1 MKCFQM
7 VGTRETFLGKM
18 KIFGKTFP
26 GRNYP
31 NLRGE
36 TEETFY
42 WQVSMAGN
50 NWGGGERKWP
60 LSEQFFPEGFIPW
73 LQALRLKNSFNAT
86 AWVLSRD
93 FLWQHFQPIK
103 INLSRRDELENRN
116 SDLITS
122 IHRKTNYGCFHSQT
136 SGLDGLAH
144 FIPQNGPFR
153 WSFPHI

>member
-50 NWGGGERKWP
+50 NWGGGVEGNDPCLNNFSERD
-60 LSEQFFPEGFIPW
+60 LSLGF
-73 LQALRLKNSFNAT
+73 RL
-86 AWVLSRD
+86 
-93 FLWQHFQPIK
+93 
-103 INLSRRDELENRN
+103 
-116 SDLITS
+116 
-122 IHRKTNYGCFHSQT
+122 
-136 SGLDGLAH
+136 
-144 FIPQNGPFR
+144 
-153 WSFPHI
+153 

>member
-1 MKCFQM
+1 MKMKCFQM

-60 LSEQFFPEGFIPW
+60 LSEQFFREGFIPW

-86 AWVLSRD
+86 AWVLSRH
-93 FLWQHFQPIK
+93 FLWQHFSTDKNQSLKKRWVGKSKFWFNHFNPSQNKLWMFLLANEWIGWSCPFYTSKWPI
-103 INLSRRDELENRN
+103 
-116 SDLITS
+116 
-122 IHRKTNYGCFHSQT
+122 
-136 SGLDGLAH
+136 
-144 FIPQNGPFR
+144 
-153 WSFPHI
+153 